1 MLDGQQR
8 VTTLYGV
15 VRGKAPSFFEG
26 DPSVFDGLRFN
37 VEHESFQFCAPVKMK
52 DDRAGPSVQLTTIPS
67 RWRVVA
73 SGSARPAG
81 CPRRGRSRS
90 AMVRERS

>member
-15 VRGKAPSFFEG
+15 FRGKAPSSFEG

-37 VEHESFQFCAPVKMK
+37 VEHESFQFCAPVKRK

-67 RWRVVA
+67 PLA
-73 SGSARPAG
+73 SGCLGSARPAG